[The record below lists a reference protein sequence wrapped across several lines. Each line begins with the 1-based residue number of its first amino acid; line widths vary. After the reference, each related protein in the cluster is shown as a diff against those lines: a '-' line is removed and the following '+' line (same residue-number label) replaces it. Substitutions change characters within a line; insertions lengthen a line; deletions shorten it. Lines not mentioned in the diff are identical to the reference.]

1 MASVV
6 TPVRGDT
13 RQTVTMPRTSLTLL
27 AALLAGRGAAQLGDT
42 FEYGGAYKRI
52 SDSIHFIARD
62 TAAEVCEG
70 DSFLLQCAPNTSI
83 LIGPDTDI
91 RFGRNGVWEPG
102 EVVTILVLL
111 SSHWTFPIG

>member
-1 MASVV
+1 
-6 TPVRGDT
+6 
-13 RQTVTMPRTSLTLL
+13 MPRTSLTLL

-111 SSHWTFPIG
+111 SSHWTYPIGQIHWLV

>member
-1 MASVV
+1 MCCQPSADPLQYSD
-6 TPVRGDT
+6 PK
-13 RQTVTMPRTSLTLL
+13 S
-27 AALLAGRGAAQLGDT
+27 T
-42 FEYGGAYKRI
+42 FEYGGAYKRL

-83 LIGPDTDI
+83 LLGPDTDI

-102 EVVTILVLL
+102 EVVTILGLL
-111 SSHWTFPIG
+111 SSHWTYPIGQIYWHV